1 MLLGHDVVA
10 DREAK
15 PGPLAGRLGR
25 EERLEQFVFDLG
37 KDTDAVVADADLH
50 CLAEIARGHL
60 QRRLETPVVSL
71 LLAFGGGIKSVAEEV
86 ETDPA
91 DVLRHKFNRG
101 DRVGIIALQCDVETL
116 ILGAGAV
123 IGEVQRF
130 LDRSVEID
138 APAFATAAPGML
150 QQNQRN
156 SWGR

>member
-25 EERLEQFVFDLG
+25 EERLEQSVPDLWR
-37 KDTDAVVADADLH
+37 DTNAVVADADLH
-50 CLAEIARGHL
+50 GLAEIPRGHL
-60 QRRLETPVVSL
+60 QHGLEIRVACL

-91 DVLRHKFNRG
+91 DVLRDEFDRR

-116 ILGAGAV
+116 VLGAAPRDTRDLG
-123 IGEVQRF
+123 
-130 LDRSVEID
+130 LPRSK
-138 APAFATAAPGML
+138 
-150 QQNQRN
+150 R
-156 SWGR
+156 